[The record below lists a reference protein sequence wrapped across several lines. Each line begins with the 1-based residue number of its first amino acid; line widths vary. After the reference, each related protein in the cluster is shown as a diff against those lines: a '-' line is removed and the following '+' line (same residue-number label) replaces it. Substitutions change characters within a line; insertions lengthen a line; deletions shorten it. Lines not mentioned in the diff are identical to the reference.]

1 MLLWC
6 QSNMCCHGRGRHTN
20 VFGRQE
26 DLLQVEGLV
35 LCVLR
40 ALVLLLL
47 GLLLVAEARHFNVL
61 FFFLEQHHAVGRR

>member
-40 ALVLLLL
+40 ALVLLL